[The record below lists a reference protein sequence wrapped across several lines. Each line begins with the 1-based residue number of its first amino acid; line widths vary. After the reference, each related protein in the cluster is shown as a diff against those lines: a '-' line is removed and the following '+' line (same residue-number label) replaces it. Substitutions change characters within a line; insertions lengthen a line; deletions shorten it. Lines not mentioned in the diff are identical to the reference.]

1 MVSNRSKRRVK
12 RVYITM
18 KVTIV
23 ALLLL
28 SCIMS
33 AQMTLTT
40 YGWGYTPFGYPKL
53 RQEVPQPLLTP
64 IQPIAM
70 PLQMNAFQ
78 ERAFVTDD
86 ELNAVKQ
93 ISDGSEKFSF
103 EFFRVRIFKL

>member
-1 MVSNRSKRRVK
+1 
-12 RVYITM
+12 M

-33 AQMTLTT
+33 AQMTITT
-40 YGWGYTPFGYPKL
+40 SGWGYIPLGYPKL
-53 RQEVPQPLLTP
+53 SHVGPQPLSTP
-64 IQPIAM
+64 IQPVAM

-78 ERAFVTDD
+78 ERALVTDD

-103 EFFRVRIFKL
+103 EFFRVRISKL